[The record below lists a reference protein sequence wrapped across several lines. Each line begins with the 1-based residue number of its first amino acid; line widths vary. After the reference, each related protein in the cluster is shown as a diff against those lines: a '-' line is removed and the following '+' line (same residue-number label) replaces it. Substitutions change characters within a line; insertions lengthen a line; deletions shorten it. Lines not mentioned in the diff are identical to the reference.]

1 MNLID
6 VERVHPLHDG
16 TRRHATVD
24 PDSLPHT
31 PFLPARTTPFR
42 QSLPS
47 RVGMIAMR
55 SDFTMPSD
63 SESFSRVWLSTQ
75 LPERRGSG
83 GRTSNAER
91 GHSPLARRGTI
102 YLNDDCW
109 GGWRPIMTGSNRRII
124 EAIQT
129 AQAKCA

>member
-1 MNLID
+1 MNLVD

-31 PFLPARTTPFR
+31 QFLPARTTPFR

-55 SDFTMPSD
+55 RDFTMPSD
-63 SESFSRVWLSTQ
+63 VEPFSRVWLSTQ
-75 LPERRGSG
+75 LPERKWRAYKQR
-83 GRTSNAER
+83 RTGTLTIGPA
-91 GHSPLARRGTI
+91 GHDLPQRR
-102 YLNDDCW
+102 LL
-109 GGWRPIMTGSNRRII
+109 GWMAADHDGKQSTDH
-124 EAIQT
+124 
-129 AQAKCA
+129 